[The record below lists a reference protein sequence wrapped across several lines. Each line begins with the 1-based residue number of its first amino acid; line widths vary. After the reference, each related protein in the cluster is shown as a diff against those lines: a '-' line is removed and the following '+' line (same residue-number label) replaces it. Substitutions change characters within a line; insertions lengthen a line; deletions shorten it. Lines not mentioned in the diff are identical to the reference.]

1 MTIYQEGMLCKHFKG
16 TNLYEKNI
24 YRIIKL
30 HVDGKTI
37 DESIITY
44 TGDGVLQEAKDLVV
58 YANIFQNDRLFTR
71 EYSDISGELSDEKKQ
86 QYMQTRRVDP
96 LTQEEI
102 SIVTSQSFIDEKLQ
116 LEARKVRK

>member
-1 MTIYQEGMLCKHFKG
+1 MAIYQEGMLCKHFKG

-30 HVDGKTI
+30 HIDGKDI

-44 TGDGVLQEAKDLVV
+44 TGDGVLENAKDLVV

-86 QYMQTRRVDP
+86 QYMQTRRVEP

-116 LEARKVRK
+116 LEVRKVRK